1 MLYPLGKFLVS
12 VLFKILFKIKVIGKE
27 NIPKNGPVIICS
39 NHISN
44 YDPPTVGMTAPR
56 TIHFMAKEELF
67 EKKGL
72 GFILRNVN
80 AFPVKRGMRDRNALR
95 KGLKLLDE
103 GKVLGLFPEGT
114 RSKDGVV
121 KKGLAGAGFF
131 AMRSNAT
138 VIPCAIIGQYE
149 RSKPLT
155 VIYGNPIEFQTLK
168 NSKPSAQEVTDEI
181 MENIPVSY
189 THLTL
194 PTNREV

>member
-181 MENIPVSY
+181 MENIQRLLDEY
-189 THLTL
+189 
-194 PTNREV
+194 RK